1 MIAHGSS
8 QNPPHCLILSSAW
21 VQWQT
26 PQGCSKSTAARSSFV
41 SASFSSLLHKREA
54 TDETVRPIRSE
65 ICGSVHPLAVL
76 QYHDLAHQG
85 QEGRRVLRPGGAAL
99 RCARPGAGRGLVGG
113 QPGGKAGGG
122 AVEVGLERSLQ
133 GDVPLVALVVLR
145 SSGTPYLTAWANS
158 GKSGRASREQALRT
172 GQARHHRLGQ
182 TGGMRRQRRLG
193 GSSPGHANAIEAK
206 DYTGKGVCFPQT
218 PHLAQAKCPAR
229 ASRIVRSRSV
239 GRE

>member
-1 MIAHGSS
+1 VIAHGSS

-133 GDVPLVALVVLR
+133 GDVPLVALVVLPEFR
-145 SSGTPYLTAWANS
+145 DTISNCLGEF
-158 GKSGRASREQALRT
+158 REIRESKQRT
-172 GQARHHRLGQ
+172 GIENRSGQAPPIGADRG
-182 TGGMRRQRRLG
+182 
-193 GSSPGHANAIEAK
+193 NAAPK
-206 DYTGKGVCFPQT
+206 ATWRVK
-218 PHLAQAKCPAR
+218 
-229 ASRIVRSRSV
+229 SRPRKRN
-239 GRE
+239 